1 MARILSQSAWTS
13 LWSFVNAANGSFE
26 VRYLLASTFPVPKWP
41 IVEVDHIREE
51 DEEDAKDCCGKESF
65 DTLDNGDAH
74 SEELRR
80 PVQAAVRL
88 LLNIYALSSRPS
100 DLKIWQ
106 SLCFSNPFFA
116 RHSDTEDLV

>member
-1 MARILSQSAWTS
+1 VARILSQSAWTS

-88 LLNIYALSSRPS
+88 LLNIYALSSTSFRS
-100 DLKIWQ
+100 ENMTITVLFE
-106 SLCFSNPFFA
+106 SLFRAPF
-116 RHSDTEDLV
+116 